1 MSQLK
6 CLTYIVDEPSTLEKV
21 QESLEGCLQ
30 LMVDA
35 APKAGNSIIQEK
47 DGSRPVCLT
56 PLPSVSS
63 KESASSSLRRVEQ
76 AVNYNLKR
84 GWHVDPL
91 QSNISQPKKAK
102 LEPLEDDTEIAFSLP
117 KESSSYSHPFEN
129 DANPSDDQVTH
140 CICSN
145 SPPTLESDSHEKVPP
160 APSASESTISNASPS
175 EEGLKITGLRM
186 KYNLHKVDMDNLE
199 NDTDLT
205 DTIIYLAQEILQDQF
220 PNMEGLEDP
229 VLGPVLKFSEHRGE
243 FVQILY
249 TGGHHWVTVSNIGCQ
264 KGDINYFDSFSSGKP
279 TSLVSK
285 QIARMLHEEGPRIKI
300 VVQPVQQQTN
310 LVDCGVFA
318 IAFATSLVNAEDP
331 CKVQYDH
338 TLLRSHL
345 KESLMSSNLELF
357 PKAQGSRNL
366 KCCLLKVTYVNV
378 MCICRMPWEKD
389 TVSAQCDTCEEW
401 YHKQC
406 VPSIPD
412 NVLQGNVPWTCK
424 KCM

>member
-1 MSQLK
+1 MNIL
-6 CLTYIVDEPSTLEKV
+6 
-21 QESLEGCLQ
+21 SLSLSVSVCVSVCLQ

-47 DGSRPVCLT
+47 DGSRPVCLR
-56 PLPSVSS
+56 PMPSVSS
-63 KESASSSLRRVEQ
+63 KESASSSLRGVEQ
-76 AVNYNLKR
+76 AVNYLLKR

-102 LEPLEDDTEIAFSLP
+102 LEPLEDDTETAFSLP

-129 DANPSDDQVTH
+129 DANPSDDEVTH

-145 SPPTLESDSHEKVPP
+145 SPPTLESDPREKVPP

-186 KYNLHKVDMDNLE
+186 KDNLHKVDMDNLE

-229 VLGPVLKFSEHRGE
+229 VLGPALKFSEHRGE
-243 FVQILY
+243 FVQILH

-310 LVDCGVFA
+310 LVDSGLFA

-331 CKVQYDH
+331 CKVQYDR

-366 KCCLLKVTYVNV
+366 KRCLLKVTSVNV
-378 MCICRMPWEKD
+378 VCVCRMPWEKD
-389 TVSAQCDTCEEW
+389 TVSAQCDTCGEW

-412 NVLQGNVPWTCK
+412 SILQGNVPWTCE